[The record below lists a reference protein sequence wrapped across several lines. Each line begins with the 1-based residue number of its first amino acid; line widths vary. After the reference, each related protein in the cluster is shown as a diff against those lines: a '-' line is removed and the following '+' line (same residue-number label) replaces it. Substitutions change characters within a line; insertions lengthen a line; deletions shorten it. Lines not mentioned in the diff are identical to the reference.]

1 MSRPGEI
8 IVRCGQQTRSFVFGF
23 EERIKAQ
30 EEFGCTPFEAL
41 RRGTAPENFNAKMGY
56 YSYAGTKNKK
66 FTWMTV
72 GGWFNGEKKVNG
84 QEVTSLELAVEFL
97 YAFSR
102 SKTGEEAEDEI
113 EAIQRFCNNES
124 RVFRSDLRI

>member
-1 MSRPGEI
+1 
-8 IVRCGQQTRSFVFGF
+8 
-23 EERIKAQ
+23 
-30 EEFGCTPFEAL
+30 
-41 RRGTAPENFNAKMGY
+41 MGY

-84 QEVTSLELAVEFL
+84 QGVTSLELAVEFL

-113 EAIQRFCNNES
+113 EAIQE
-124 RVFRSDLRI
+124 VFGHLLVSKGEEKDPSSDG